1 MKKSFLVV
9 FAMALAS
16 CVSAQS
22 NDIAKYDPNM
32 AIDNAIVTNGVKW
45 IDGKYLPIEG
55 KAFTDVDHFY
65 DRLPKNVTTNVNRG
79 VRAMKHFT
87 AGMQARFSTTSKK
100 LQIKWVPYDKK
111 LAMNHMPATG
121 VSGVDVYVRKPGK
134 TWRYVKT
141 GRISD
146 AKGSA
151 VTVDLWGGFNEVI
164 INFPL
169 YNGLK
174 SLKIGIDEK
183 ATLAPL
189 PPRASGVNK
198 PVVFYG
204 TSITHGGCAS
214 RPGLAFVN
222 IIGRDL
228 DVPVVNLGFSGSG
241 KMEYE
246 MSEHVSAID
255 ASCYVLDC
263 LWNMK
268 YQDKLG
274 LPEYEPF
281 IRNLRAK
288 RPGVPIIMAGHC
300 DVFCRPVNP
309 KENFTRKLYDKLI
322 AEGWKDLY
330 FLPSVGML
338 GDDRE
343 GTVDGVHPNDIGM
356 VRMAEA
362 YGKAVKEA
370 LKLK

>member
-1 MKKSFLVV
+1 MKKSILAALTFTISSV
-9 FAMALAS
+9 AALA
-16 CVSAQS
+16 AD
-22 NDIAKYDPNM
+22 DITKYDPNM
-32 AIDNAIVTNGVKW
+32 IIQNAVVNNGVKW

-111 LAMNHMPATG
+111 LAMSHMPATG

-134 TWRYVKT
+134 KWRYAKT

-174 SLKIGIDEK
+174 SLKVGIDEK
-183 ATLAPL
+183 ATLSPL
-189 PPRASGVNK
+189 PPRASGVDK

-214 RPGLAFVN
+214 RPGLAFVS

-263 LWNMK
+263 LWNMQMK
-268 YQDKLG
+268 DKTG

-288 RPGVPIIMAGHC
+288 RPDIPIIMAGHC
-300 DVFCRPVNP
+300 DVFCRPTNP
-309 KENFTRKLYDKLI
+309 KEKFTRKLYDKLI
-322 AEGWKDLY
+322 KEGWKNLY
-330 FLPSVGML
+330 FLPGDNML
-338 GDDRE
+338 GTDRE

-356 VRMAEA
+356 VRMAEV

-370 LKLK
+370 LNLK